1 MNREM
6 SACTPA
12 ILADLSTSDTFFT
25 WLNGLH
31 ATADPLMLSSYTIT
45 PADTVTLSTV
55 QTSLQAHKD
64 CLTQLS
70 GSASSVN
77 SANSSKRTQITQ
89 LANTL
94 KERQLDVQISQDR
107 ALLVRHPDMSRS
119 YYEGILPIGRPLGYY
134 SVPILVGIAT
144 FLLSMT
150 LFMLMNIFKVD
161 SRLVV
166 PIPSINSSS
175 GSFYNNKPFLMMSG
189 VAVVLLALTIYAFNK

>member
-12 ILADLSTSDTFFT
+12 IMADLTTSDIFFG

-31 ATADPLMLSSYTIT
+31 ATADPLMLSSYTLT
-45 PADTVTLSTV
+45 PADTITLSTV
-55 QTSLQAHKD
+55 QTSLQAHSD
-64 CLTQLS
+64 CLTQLT
-70 GSASSVN
+70 GSANSVN
-77 SANSSKRTQITQ
+77 SANSGKRTQITQ

-107 ALLVRHPDMSRS
+107 ALLVRHPEMSRS
-119 YYEGILPIGRPLGYY
+119 YYEGILPIGRPLGHY

-144 FLLSMT
+144 FLLSIS
-150 LFMLMNIFKVD
+150 LFMLLNLFKID

-166 PIPSINSSS
+166 PMPSMNSRVQL
-175 GSFYNNKPFLMMSG
+175 YNNRPFWMMSG
-189 VAVVLLALTIYAFNK
+189 VAIVLLGITIYAFNK